1 MTDTMTFSDLNL
13 NTPLLNA
20 LNDLGYTQP
29 TPIQEKV
36 FSVMMSGQDV
46 LGIAQTGTGK
56 TFAYLLPMLRQ
67 WKYTKDVNP
76 QILILVPTRELVV
89 QVEREA
95 KKLTAY
101 MNAVTLGVYGG
112 TNIKTQIEAVLDGVD
127 ILVATPGR
135 LLDLALNGSLR
146 LKSVKKLVLDEVDEM
161 LGLGFRSQ
169 LTRIL
174 DLLPAKR
181 QNLLFSATTTEEV
194 ELFMDEHFNAPV
206 TIEAAPTGAPL
217 ENIAQ
222 SAYRVPNFNTKLHL
236 LEILLNDPEMTK
248 VLVFAGTKSLAD
260 QLHKAMDE
268 KFPDQVGVVHSNKDQ
283 NYRFNTVRKFRDGE
297 HRVLIATDLIARGLD
312 IFEVTHVINFDT
324 PDVPENY
331 IHRIGRTGRAEKQGR
346 SITLVADRETEYRE
360 AIEQLMEYQIPEAEL
375 PAELVISTQLTAEEM
390 PQFRM
395 KNIDVKLPKRENV
408 GAAFHEKNEKNKKV
422 NMKLTRAEQMK
433 LKYKKPKTRG
443 QKKKR

>member
-1 MTDTMTFSDLNL
+1 MTFSELNL

-20 LNDLGYTQP
+20 LNDLGYTTP

-36 FSVMMSGQDV
+36 FSVMMSGKDV

-67 WKYTKDVNP
+67 WKYTSDRNP

-89 QVEREA
+89 QVEKEA
-95 KKLTAY
+95 KKLTTY
-101 MNAVTLGVYGG
+101 TNAVTLGVYGG
-112 TNIKTQIEAVLDGVD
+112 TNIKTQIEGVLEGVD
-127 ILVATPGR
+127 IMVATPGR

-161 LGLGFRSQ
+161 LSLGFRYQ

-174 DLLPAKR
+174 DLLPEKR

-194 ELFMDEHFNAPV
+194 EMFMHDNFNSPV

-217 ENIAQ
+217 ENIEQA
-222 SAYRVPNFNTKLHL
+222 AYEVPNFNTKINL
-236 LEILLNDPEMTK
+236 LEKLLSDSETYGK
-248 VLVFAGTKSLAD
+248 VLVFAGTKTLAD
-260 QLHKAMDE
+260 LLHKQLDE
-268 KFPDQVGVVHSNKDQ
+268 KFPEQIGVVHSNKDQ
-283 NYRFNTVRKFRDGE
+283 NYRFNTVKKFHNGE
-297 HRVLIATDLIARGLD
+297 NRVLIATDLIARGLD

-331 IHRIGRTGRAEKQGR
+331 IHRIGRTGRAEKLGK
-346 SITLVADRETEYRE
+346 SITFITEREKEYQD
-360 AIEQLMEYQIPEAEL
+360 AIEGLMEYTIPIIPL
-375 PAELVISTQLTAEEM
+375 PEDLVISDKLIPEEM

-395 KNIDVKLPKRENV
+395 KNIDVKLPKRDNV
-408 GAAFHEKNEKNKKV
+408 GAAFHEKKDKNKKV
-422 NMKLTRAEQMK
+422 NIKMTRADSMK

-443 QKKKR
+443 QKSKKR